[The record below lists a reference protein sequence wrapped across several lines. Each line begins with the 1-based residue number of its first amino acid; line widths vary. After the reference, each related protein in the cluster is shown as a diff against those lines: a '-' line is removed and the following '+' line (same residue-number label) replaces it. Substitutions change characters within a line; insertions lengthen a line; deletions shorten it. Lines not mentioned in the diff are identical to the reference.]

1 MLQDVNVEQVDR
13 LDDFSQIE
21 EVQRRTWGMTETE
34 VMPVHALAAAHH
46 HGGMVLAAYTP
57 ERRIVGFLLGL
68 VGCRDEYAPLM
79 GTPYYHQSFMMG
91 VLPEFQ
97 GQGVGTALKLEQ
109 RRIALSQGY
118 ALAVWTYDPL
128 LLPNAAL
135 NIGRLATICRRYVR
149 DAYGE
154 LSGINAGLNTD
165 RFEVEWWLCS
175 RRVERRLGNP
185 EKKIPPQPHPAPSAF
200 RRAGVPLINAALM
213 RTDGLPGPCDSFSL
227 PRGEPRIQVEI
238 PYDYHAL
245 RDADRG
251 LARAWR
257 DHARALF
264 EAAFA
269 GGYVVK
275 YFGAEG
281 GRAFYTLS
289 TEADIM
295 ALARGY
301 DQG

>member
-1 MLQDVNVEQVDR
+1 MQQDIKIEQVGR
-13 LDDFSQIE
+13 LEDFSQIE

-46 HGGMVLAAYTP
+46 HGGLVLAAYTSQ
-57 ERRIVGFLLGL
+57 RRIVGFVLGL
-68 VGCRDEYAPLM
+68 VGRRDSYAALM

-91 VLPEFQ
+91 VLPEYQ
-97 GQGVGTALKLEQ
+97 GQGIGMALKLEQ
-109 RRIALSQGY
+109 RRIALSEGY
-118 ALAVWTYDPL
+118 MLAVWTYDPL
-128 LLPNAAL
+128 LRPNAAL
-135 NIGRLATICRRYVR
+135 NIGRLAAICRCYVR

-165 RFEVEWWLCS
+165 RFEVEWWLGS

-185 EKKIPPQPHPAPSAF
+185 DKKILPQPHPVPSAF

-213 RTDGLPGPCDSFSL
+213 RLDGLPGPRDSFTL

-238 PYDYHAL
+238 PYNYHAL

-269 GGYVVK
+269 AGYVVK
-275 YFGAEG
+275 YFGVEG

-289 TEADIM
+289 AEADIM

-301 DQG
+301 DQD